1 MPLNPTRDTAATLLT
16 AVLERHRPL
25 EEALDD
31 LPLTWVTTP
40 ARELGQSLAECILR
54 RMEEGQGAA
63 RNQIISP
70 RLITRK

>member
-1 MPLNPTRDTAATLLT
+1 LP
-16 AVLERHRPL
+16 

-40 ARELGQSLAECILR
+40 PGLGQSLAECILR

-70 RLITRK
+70 G

>member
-1 MPLNPTRDTAATLLT
+1 LNSGSRW
-16 AVLERHRPL
+16 RPAEL
-25 EEALDD
+25 PEEALDD

-63 RNQIISP
+63 KTDYFS